1 MNLYKIPTHEKSP
14 DVVNA
19 IVEIPKGTS
28 AKYEYLPEYNI
39 FQLDRCL
46 NSAMVYTCNYGFIPN
61 TLADDG
67 DPLDI
72 LIYNN
77 TPIDRGT
84 IVVCKVI
91 GALDMVDQG
100 KKDYKILATPVSHV
114 KDYKCVFND
123 IDPMFLRVTRNFFKH
138 YKDLEGKE
146 VEVGDWLGKKRACD
160 IVVNDSL

>member
-1 MNLYKIPTHEKSP
+1 
-14 DVVNA
+14 
-19 IVEIPKGTS
+19 
-28 AKYEYLPEYNI
+28 
-39 FQLDRCL
+39 
-46 NSAMVYTCNYGFIPN
+46 MVYTCNYGFIPN

-146 VEVGDWLGKKRACD
+146 VEVGDW
-160 IVVNDSL
+160 